1 MKQKK
6 TVEEYEFGCER
17 RERNKTPKREER
29 LQWAKKTPM
38 DEKDSNGRKKNSDGN
53 RKKPYDGFHKSDAQT
68 TQFERCVRL
77 LI

>member
-1 MKQKK
+1 MNSAVKEEKETKLQRGKK
-6 TVEEYEFGCER
+6 DSNGR
-17 RERNKTPKREER
+17 KR
-29 LQWAKKTPM
+29 LQWTEKTPM